1 MIRYALRCGAG
12 HEFEGWFRSSAA
24 FDDEA
29 ATLTCPICGDG
40 AVEKA
45 IMAPSVMQRGTP
57 PAEPEVQ
64 QTAAAPPAAAGAAAP
79 AGEFAAPAV
88 PAAAL
93 TPRQVE
99 LAKALVAMRRLRAH
113 VESNFENVGKRFAEE
128 ARKIHYEEA
137 EARDIFGQ
145 ATLDEAKELLE
156 EGIDVLPLP
165 DLPKL
170 DG

>member
-29 ATLTCPICGDG
+29 AALTCPICGDG
-40 AVEKA
+40 RIEKA
-45 IMAPSVMQRGTP
+45 IMAPSVMQRG
-57 PAEPEVQ
+57 
-64 QTAAAPPAAAGAAAP
+64 AAP
-79 AGEFAAPAV
+79 AEAEVEKYAASPPAVGGGAPVGDFAAPAA
-88 PAAAL
+88 PPAAL

-113 VESNFENVGKRFAEE
+113 VEAHFENVGKRFAEE
-128 ARKIHYEEA
+128 ARKIHHEEA

-156 EGIDVLPLP
+156 EGIEVLPLP

-170 DG
+170 DS

>member
-1 MIRYALRCGAG
+1 MIRYALHCGAG

-29 ATLTCPICGDG
+29 ASLTCPICGDG
-40 AVEKA
+40 TIEKA
-45 IMAPSVMQRGTP
+45 IMAPAVMQRGAP
-57 PAEPEVQ
+57 PAEPEAPKP
-64 QTAAAPPAAAGAAAP
+64 AAAPPAAGGAPAP

-88 PAAAL
+88 PTAL

-99 LAKALVAMRRLRAH
+99 MAKALVAMRRLRAH
-113 VESNFENVGKRFAEE
+113 VEASFENVGKRFAEE

-156 EGIDVLPLP
+156 EGIEVLPLP

>member
-12 HEFEGWFRSSAA
+12 HEFEGWFKSSAA
-24 FDDEA
+24 FGEEA
-29 ATLTCPICGDG
+29 ASLTCPICGDG
-40 AVEKA
+40 SVQKA
-45 IMAPSVMQRGTP
+45 IMAPAVMQRGTS
-57 PAEPEVQ
+57 PAEAEAQ
-64 QTAAAPPAAAGAAAP
+64 SAPAAGPAAGGAAAP

-88 PAAAL
+88 PTAAL

-99 LAKALVAMRRLRAH
+99 LAKALMAMRRLRAH
-113 VESNFENVGKRFAEE
+113 VEASFENVGKRFAEE

-156 EGIDVLPLP
+156 EGIEVLPLP

>member
-1 MIRYALRCGAG
+1 VIRYALRCAAG

-24 FDDEA
+24 FGDEA
-29 ATLTCPICGDG
+29 AALTCPICGDSSI
-40 AVEKA
+40 EKA

-64 QTAAAPPAAAGAAAP
+64 KPAAAPPAAP

-88 PAAAL
+88 PATGL
-93 TPRQVE
+93 TPKQVE
-99 LAKALVAMRRLRAH
+99 FAKALVAMRRLRAH
-113 VESNFENVGKRFAEE
+113 VEASFENVGKRFAEE
-128 ARKIHYEEA
+128 ARKIHHEEA

-145 ATLDEAKELLE
+145 ATLDEARELLE
-156 EGIDVLPLP
+156 EGIEVLPLP

>member
-24 FDDEA
+24 FGEEA
-29 ATLTCPICGDG
+29 AALACPICGDG
-40 AVEKA
+40 GIEKA
-45 IMAPSVMQRGTP
+45 IMAPAVMQRATP
-57 PAEPEVQ
+57 SAEPELQ
-64 QTAAAPPAAAGAAAP
+64 PAPAAAPPAGGAVAV
-79 AGEFAAPAV
+79 AGEFAAPAM

-99 LAKALVAMRRLRAH
+99 LARALVAMRRLKAH
-113 VESNFENVGKRFAEE
+113 VEAHFENVGKRFAEE
-128 ARKIHYEEA
+128 ARKIHHEEA

-145 ATLDEAKELLE
+145 ATLEEARELLE
-156 EGIDVLPLP
+156 EGIEVLPLP